1 MEGFADSVE
10 SAGTEEVAQGFEEV
24 EQQAE
29 QVANEGEEVVESEPA
44 GEQPQGPDK
53 LKANERIQQEIGRRK
68 AEEERAR
75 QLEQRL
81 NQLESQF
88 TAQKQPEYIEITPQ
102 VQQQVN
108 NALAQIE
115 QQRAEAELEGDY
127 LRAAQYRQ
135 QFDQILQ
142 GLKEN
147 ERIREQALATQQ
159 QRQQEEVKVRAIN
172 ERAEFFRQTNNIP
185 QEQWQAANDWF
196 AAEVA
201 KNPPLGVQ
209 FREIADYSGP
219 MAAVDFAVRY
229 VQQNMQRP
237 IEEATQQK
245 LQQKTQLP
253 GGTTQNTGQVLNQVK
268 EMKAQALKSGSSD
281 DWANYFAAKSKLGKP

>member
-1 MEGFADSVE
+1 MEEFAATNE
-10 SAGTEEVAQGFEEV
+10 AAGSEEAAPTEEVAEQAVEEV
-24 EQQAE
+24 
-29 QVANEGEEVVESEPA
+29 ANAGEEVVESEPT
-44 GEQPQGPDK
+44 EDQPQGPDK

-102 VQQQVN
+102 VQQQIN
-108 NALAQIE
+108 TALAQIE

-127 LRAAQYRQ
+127 LKAAQYRK

-142 GLKEN
+142 GLQEN

-159 QRQQEEVKVRAIN
+159 QRQQEEAKVRAIN

-185 QEQWQAANDWF
+185 PEQWQAANDWF
-196 AAEVA
+196 AAEVN
-201 KNPPLGVQ
+201 KNPALGVQ

-245 LQQKTQLP
+245 IAQKTQLP
-253 GGTTQNTGQVLNQVK
+253 GGTAQNTGQVLNQVK
-268 EMKAQALKSGSSD
+268 ELKAKALQSGSSD
-281 DWANYFAAKSKLGKP
+281 AWADYFAAKSKLGKS